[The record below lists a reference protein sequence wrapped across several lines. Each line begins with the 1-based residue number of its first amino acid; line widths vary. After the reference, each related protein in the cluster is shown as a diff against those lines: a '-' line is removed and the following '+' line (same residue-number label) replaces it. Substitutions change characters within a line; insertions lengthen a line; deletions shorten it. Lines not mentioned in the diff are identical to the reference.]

1 MEDNELIY
9 QYQIAYQ
16 QPAFIF
22 LWKKYFNLIE
32 KITFITFRKFSSIPL
47 ELSDFSSLQYF
58 SFYNSMKTYRET
70 ANKSFSNYM
79 QQRLKWDLLQYIR
92 KYINKKH
99 AVMNYAISYDTQYET
114 TTVEQSYLVAEPKW
128 INYGLSFLTKLEN
141 EVILLKSQDYSNEE
155 ISHKLNI
162 SYKSVDNAYQRA
174 KVKLQ
179 KNRDCM

>member
-1 MEDNELIY
+1 
-9 QYQIAYQ
+9 
-16 QPAFIF
+16 
-22 LWKKYFNLIE
+22 
-32 KITFITFRKFSSIPL
+32 
-47 ELSDFSSLQYF
+47 
-58 SFYNSMKTYRET
+58 
-70 ANKSFSNYM
+70 
-79 QQRLKWDLLQYIR
+79 
-92 KYINKKH
+92 
-99 AVMNYAISYDTQYET
+99 MNYAISYDTQYER